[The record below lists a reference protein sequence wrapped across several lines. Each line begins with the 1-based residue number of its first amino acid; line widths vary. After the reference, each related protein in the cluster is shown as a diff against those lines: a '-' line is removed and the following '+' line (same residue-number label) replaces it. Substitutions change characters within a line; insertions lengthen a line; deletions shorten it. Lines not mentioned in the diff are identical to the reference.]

1 MTTITNKIKVI
12 VDQAE
17 DFINIFNSALPD
29 SHIDHLL
36 SGTGGAFEELYNVLG
51 AQTDFEE
58 DYTYDLQEIHNI
70 LTEVLPKYKELLN
83 PEDTV

>member
-1 MTTITNKIKVI
+1 MPIITNKIKVI

-29 SHIDHLL
+29 SHIDYLL
-36 SGTGGAFEELYNVLG
+36 SGTEGAFEELYNVLG
-51 AQTDFEE
+51 VQTDPE
-58 DYTYDLQEIHNI
+58 DDCTYDLQEIHNVV
-70 LTEVLPKYKELLN
+70 TEVLPKYKELLN